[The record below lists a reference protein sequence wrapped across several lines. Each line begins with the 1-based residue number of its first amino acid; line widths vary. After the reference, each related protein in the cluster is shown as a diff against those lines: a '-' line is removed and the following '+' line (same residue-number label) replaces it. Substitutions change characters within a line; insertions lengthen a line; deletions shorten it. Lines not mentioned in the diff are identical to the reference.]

1 MVEDKL
7 SVSNLG
13 FAGFLMLRG
22 FKLIGKPIKGEQGKF
37 AFFFEIEKE
46 THDQLFTE
54 YCSGD
59 YSRFDN
65 IIVNL
70 KRMLPRY

>member
-22 FKLIGKPIKGEQGKF
+22 FKLVGKPIKGEQGKF

-46 THDQLFTE
+46 NHDQLFTE

-59 YSRFDN
+59 FARLN
-65 IIVNL
+65 AT
-70 KRMLPRY
+70 RT